1 MGAKAIISIV
11 YIAIATLSS
20 VYIPQPLLPLLAQ
33 EFHTSTQ
40 SASAIISITL
50 LPMAFAPLF
59 YGYFLENNQPKIILV
74 FSLFVAGGFQIL
86 LAWCDDLQL
95 FLYLR
100 FIQSLFFPAILTT
113 LLTILTRL
121 QSFSLQFN
129 VSIYIASTIAGGL
142 VGRMGGAYLT
152 EIFSWQICFIIF
164 GISLI
169 LGVFF
174 TLIWIGTTQQILSRI
189 SFKQMLPFLTN
200 TTSLI
205 ILGSVFVMFFSFQA
219 ALNTLPFYARDI
231 FPHISQN
238 EIGRLYLGYSVGIVV
253 SLLASHITR
262 LCGGKE
268 KTIFISLN
276 LFSFGLCVFLIN
288 SITWVYVGMFV
299 ICFGSFIA
307 HSVLNAL
314 NSSIST
320 QHRGVLSGLYLSFYY
335 TGGAFGSYLSSFIFE
350 EFGWQFLIISLAVL
364 LNLTSIIFYIHTRR
378 GINVF

>member
-1 MGAKAIISIV
+1 MDKKAVISIV

-20 VYIPQPLLPLLAQ
+20 VYIPQPLLPLLAE

-50 LPMAFAPLF
+50 FPMAFAPLF
-59 YGYFLENNQPKIILV
+59 YGYFLENNQPKLILAL
-74 FSLFVAGGFQIL
+74 SLFVAGGFQIL
-86 LAWCDDLQL
+86 LAWCDNLQL
-95 FLYLR
+95 FLCLR

-121 QSFSLQFN
+121 QSSSLQFN

-152 EIFSWQICFIIF
+152 EIFSWQICFVIL

-169 LGVFF
+169 LGGFF
-174 TLIWIGTTQQILSRI
+174 TLIWISTTQQILSKI

-200 TTSLI
+200 KTSLI

-219 ALNTLPFYARDI
+219 ALNMLPFHAKDI

-238 EIGRLYLGYSVGIVV
+238 EIGCLYLGYSIGIVV
-253 SLLASHITR
+253 SLLAGFITKI
-262 LCGGKE
+262 CGGKE
-268 KTIFISLN
+268 KTIFLALN
-276 LFSFGLCVFLIN
+276 LFTLGLCVFLID
-288 SITWVYVGMFV
+288 SMMWVYVGMFV
-299 ICFGSFIA
+299 MCFGSFIA

-314 NSSIST
+314 NSSLSP
-320 QHRGVLSGLYLSFYY
+320 HHKGVLSGLYLSFYY
-335 TGGAFGSYLSSFIFE
+335 TGGALGSYLSSFIFE
-350 EFGWQFLIISLAVL
+350 KCGWQILIIFLAL
-364 LNLTSIIFYIHTRR
+364 LLSFTSIIFYTHTKKAKY
-378 GINVF
+378 VF